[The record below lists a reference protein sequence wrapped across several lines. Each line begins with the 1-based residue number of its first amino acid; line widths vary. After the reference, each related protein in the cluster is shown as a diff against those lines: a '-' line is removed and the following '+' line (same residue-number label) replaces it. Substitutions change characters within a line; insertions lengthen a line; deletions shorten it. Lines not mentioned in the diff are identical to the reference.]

1 MAEPVTEAAVRQMN
15 ARMTGLAAALLIFL
29 ISATPALSQQDARAV
44 RSAFVFNLT
53 KYVVWPQSKRTLVI
67 GFVGEPGAG
76 TIMKQML
83 DARSTEGRTLQV
95 VLNPSETNLTSCDI
109 LYVTSAES
117 GKLGN
122 ILSRLNRSPVLTV
135 GEDSR
140 FTQRGGIVGLIRSG
154 DQIQIEVNLESLH
167 AAGLKMSSRLLQ
179 LATIVSTRSR

>member
-1 MAEPVTEAAVRQMN
+1 MAEPVIEAAGSQMN
-15 ARMTGLAAALLIFL
+15 VRITTFAAALLIFL
-29 ISATPALSQQDARAV
+29 TSATPAISQQDARAV

-76 TIMKQML
+76 TMMKQML

-95 VLNPSETNLTSCDI
+95 VLDPSDSELNACDI

-122 ILSRLNRSPVLTV
+122 ILPRLGRSPVLTV

-140 FTQRGGIVGLIRSG
+140 FTHNGGTVGLIRDG
-154 DQIQIEVNLESLH
+154 DQIQIEVNLDALH
-167 AAGLKMSSRLLQ
+167 AAGLNMSSRLLQ